1 VSEQRLISRNDA
13 CERLSGVPT
22 AYVELWQRGD
32 VSVEYYAPRGVD
44 DQHPHDR
51 DEIYII
57 AAGTGLFRNGDATHP
72 FGPGDFLF
80 VPAHVV
86 HRFEGFSDDFET
98 WVVFFGPKIP

>member
-1 VSEQRLISRNDA
+1 VSEERRISLDGAR
-13 CERLSGVPT
+13 ERLAGVPT
-22 AYVELWQRGD
+22 TYVELWQRGD

-51 DEIYII
+51 DEIYIV
-57 AAGTGLFRNGDATHP
+57 ASGSGRFRNGDATDP

-86 HRFEGFSDDFET
+86 HRFEDFSDDFGT
-98 WVVFFGPKIP
+98 WVVFFG

>member
-1 VSEQRLISRNDA
+1 VSEDRLISLSDA
-13 CERLSGVPT
+13 RERLSSVPT
-22 AYVELWQRGD
+22 AYVELWERGA

-44 DQHPHDR
+44 DQNPHDR

-57 AAGTGLFRNGDATHP
+57 ASGTGLFRNDDATDP

-86 HRFEGFSDDFET
+86 HRFEDFTDDFGT